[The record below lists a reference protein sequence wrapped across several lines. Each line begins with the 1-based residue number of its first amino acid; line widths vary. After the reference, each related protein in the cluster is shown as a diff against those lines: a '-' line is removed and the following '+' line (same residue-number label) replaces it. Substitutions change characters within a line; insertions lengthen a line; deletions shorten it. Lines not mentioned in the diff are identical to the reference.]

1 MLKLTREEL
10 ERMAAVDVRTVDLSA
25 LTDLRDIQ
33 IDTSLP
39 VAKKLEAFASQT
51 GNVYINRIGDYV
63 VKVKFQEKG
72 ASMEDKMME
81 YLQRLAEVHFQGSSN
96 YLFFGKST
104 GLKRQLVYA
113 ILQSGQISEAPDFF
127 EKKVRSD
134 FR

>member
-33 IDTSLP
+33 IDTSLS

-81 YLQRLAEVHFQGSSN
+81 YLQRLAEVHF
-96 YLFFGKST
+96 
-104 GLKRQLVYA
+104 
-113 ILQSGQISEAPDFF
+113 
-127 EKKVRSD
+127 
-134 FR
+134 

>member
-10 ERMAAVDVRTVDLSA
+10 ERMADVDVRTVDLSA

-63 VKVKFQEKG
+63 VKVKFQKKG

-81 YLQRLAEVHFQGSSN
+81 YLQRLAEVH
-96 YLFFGKST
+96 L
-104 GLKRQLVYA
+104 
-113 ILQSGQISEAPDFF
+113 
-127 EKKVRSD
+127 
-134 FR
+134 

>member
-10 ERMAAVDVRTVDLSA
+10 ERMADVDVRTVDLSA

-39 VAKKLEAFASQT
+39 VAKKLEAFTSQT

-81 YLQRLAEVHFQGSSN
+81 YLQRLAEVHF
-96 YLFFGKST
+96 
-104 GLKRQLVYA
+104 
-113 ILQSGQISEAPDFF
+113 
-127 EKKVRSD
+127 
-134 FR
+134 

>member
-10 ERMAAVDVRTVDLSA
+10 ERMADVDVRTVDISA

-39 VAKKLEAFASQT
+39 VAKKREAFASQT

-81 YLQRLAEVHFQGSSN
+81 YLQRLAEVHF
-96 YLFFGKST
+96 
-104 GLKRQLVYA
+104 
-113 ILQSGQISEAPDFF
+113 
-127 EKKVRSD
+127 
-134 FR
+134 